1 MNKELRELLSQIS
14 AKKTEAR
21 TLASEGKLDE
31 AEAVVAEIRELE
43 RKAEVIR
50 ATAAQEERETG
61 PGRPASRENDDEQ
74 AEYRS
79 AYLQFLRN
87 RPLNSEQRELLERR
101 AMSEGVPA
109 DGGLIVPQDIQTR
122 INELQRQFV
131 DLSQYVTVEPVT
143 TLSGSRVLEVEAE
156 YTPFV
161 ELTELEDIPETD
173 NPKFKSLTYA
183 VKDRGGILPIS
194 NSLLRD
200 TDQNLI
206 AYVSQWL
213 AKKGVATNNSLIRTV
228 LNKLTKTALA
238 DIKAI
243 KKALNVTLDP
253 AISLNSVVLTNQDGF
268 NYLDS
273 LLDGQN
279 RPLLQ
284 PDPTQSTAKILF
296 GRPVVYVANSFLPS
310 ETSAGS
316 KAPLILGNLKQLIVL
331 FSRQN
336 MELRSTDVGGDAFKR
351 NTTDLRAIKR
361 DDIKT
366 FDPKAAVF
374 GQLTIPA

>member
-1 MNKELRELLSQIS
+1 M
-14 AKKTEAR
+14 
-21 TLASEGKLDE
+21 
-31 AEAVVAEIRELE
+31 LE
-43 RKAEVIR
+43 K
-50 ATAAQEERETG
+50 
-61 PGRPASRENDDEQ
+61 
-74 AEYRS
+74 
-79 AYLQFLRN
+79 
-87 RPLNSEQRELLERR
+87 R

-109 DGGLIVPQDIQTR
+109 DGGLIVPQDIQTK

-143 TLSGSRVLEVEAE
+143 TLTGSRVLEVEAE
-156 YTPFV
+156 LTPFA
-161 ELTELEDIPETD
+161 ELTELDEIPETD
-173 NPKFKSLTYA
+173 NPKFATLTYA

-206 AYVSQWL
+206 NYVSQWL
-213 AKKGVATNNSLIRTV
+213 AKKAVATNNSLIRGI
-228 LNKLTKTALA
+228 LNTMDKTALA

-253 AISLNSVVLTNQDGF
+253 AISLNSIILTNQDGF

-273 LLDGQN
+273 LEDAHN

-310 ETSAGS
+310 DTTSGT
-316 KAPLILGNLKQLIVL
+316 KAPLILGNLKQLIVM
-331 FSRQN
+331 FSRQGLK
-336 MELRSTDVGGDAFKR
+336 LRSTDIGGDAFKR

-361 DDIKT
+361 DDIKV
-366 FDPKAAVF
+366 FDSKAAVF